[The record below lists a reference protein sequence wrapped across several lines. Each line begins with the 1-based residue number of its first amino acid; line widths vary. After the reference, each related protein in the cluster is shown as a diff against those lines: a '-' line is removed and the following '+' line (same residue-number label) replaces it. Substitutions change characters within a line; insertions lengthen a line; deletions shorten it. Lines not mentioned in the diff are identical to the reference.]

1 MKAQFISGKLLAGIT
16 AVCALVIATNTAA
29 KNPKEVELNIIDDKL
44 VIITKK
50 GANDCPPVV
59 GQFRKKGCIKVLEN
73 KKSEIYF
80 HLKGDTKCGLESGTS
95 WELDAVYLGGFNSRS
110 KPSKSGFASTS
121 DADFNKVKSDFNITD
136 ANRASGMV
144 TTIEKSAR
152 KIAINDE
159 NQYRYDVWYRIE
171 AKCKREDGE
180 KAHTT
185 YSDPRVRNGGT
196 Q

>member
-1 MKAQFISGKLLAGIT
+1 MKAQFTNAKLLAGIT
-16 AVCALVIATNTAA
+16 AICALAIATNTAA
-29 KNPKEVELNIIDDKL
+29 KNPKEVELNIIDDQL
-44 VIITKK
+44 VIVTKK
-50 GANDCPPVV
+50 DANDCPWQL
-59 GQFRKKGCIKVLEN
+59 GQFRNKGCIKVLKN

-95 WELDAVYLGGFNSRS
+95 WELDAVYLGGFNSGS
-110 KPSKSGFASTS
+110 KPGTSGFASAS
-121 DADFNKVKSDFNITD
+121 DTDFNKVKSDFNITD

-144 TTIEKSAR
+144 TTIEKSAK

-159 NQYRYDVWYRIE
+159 NQYQYDVWYKIE

-185 YSDPRVRNGGT
+185 FSDPRVRNGGVE
-196 Q
+196 